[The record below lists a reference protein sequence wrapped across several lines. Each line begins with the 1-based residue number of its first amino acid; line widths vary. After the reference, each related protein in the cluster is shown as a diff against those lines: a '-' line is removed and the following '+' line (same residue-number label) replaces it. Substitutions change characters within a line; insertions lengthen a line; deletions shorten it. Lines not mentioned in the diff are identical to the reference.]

1 MKLTGTCWCPSH
13 PTWERGIW
21 SVLRSLWMKWGTLK
35 QITIPCRRKI
45 IKTCMSLATIQL
57 FPLLRLALLL
67 ISQQKSWWKTS
78 CGRSMTSLFDLITM
92 VTLTVSLRLAM
103 VRHRSLT
110 LTMSMN
116 LSLVNSP
123 CLDKNVNLEEVG
135 DMVGQSLASS
145 NNIAEALKT
154 LNSIMEFKRDFAPY
168 GQDMFHELVLQ
179 LQTALQGF
187 EGENLQELIRQFIV
201 NMGNMAEMMKQ
212 LNSFMDLK
220 RDVAQLSGPVVDDI
234 IERLDGFKKRGLFDD
249 LAQMLEIGERV
260 SSRVKAINLDEV
272 KPVTGIFGMLSAM
285 KRPEVQEGMGILLE
299 LAAVMSVLK
308 KTSKEPV

>member
-1 MKLTGTCWCPSH
+1 MTNEEKILARLDELTEEVREAKRAVRPYM
-13 PTWERGIW
+13 E
-21 SVLRSLWMKWGTLK
+21 LK
-35 QITIPCRRKI
+35 QELEPLVHS
-45 IKTCMSLATIQL
+45 MVHEATA
-57 FPLLRLALLL
+57 RL
-67 ISQQKSWWKTS
+67 S
-78 CGRSMTSLFDLITM
+78 G
-92 VTLTVSLRLAM
+92 
-103 VRHRSLT
+103 
-110 LTMSMN
+110 
-116 LSLVNSP
+116 
-123 CLDKNVNLEEVG
+123 LDKNVNLEEVG